1 MDALLFQVI
10 RLLPRR
16 QLTRALGALAAKRVP
31 AFARAGLYNAFSAAV
46 GAQPAEAEAAI
57 DSYESFDAFFTRRL
71 KPGLRPWTAPAD
83 GVGMPCDGRLDQIG
97 RVRDGKMIQAKGME
111 FGPQGLLGTE
121 LPVSWAND
129 AWFVT
134 IYLSPADYHRVHM
147 PVTGAVTELRRMG
160 GELWPV
166 NALSVRQVDRLFEV
180 NERLSAQFTLSDGRR
195 AAMVMVAATVVGG
208 IGLAPP
214 LPPTE
219 GAGAVWSGTA
229 SPVHLAANDE
239 FGTFHIGST
248 VVMLFEDAEQAWEP
262 AAGAEVGAK
271 VRLGAPLF
279 QRRSGGERA

>member
-1 MDALLFQVI
+1 MDALLFQAI

-16 QLTRALGALAAKRVP
+16 QVTRALGALAARRVP
-31 AFARAGLYNAFSAAV
+31 AVARGAIYRAFSAAV
-46 GAQPAEAEAAI
+46 GAQPGEAAGAL

-71 KPGLRPWTAPAD
+71 KPGLRPWLAPED
-83 GVGMPCDGRLDQIG
+83 GIGMPCDGRLDQIG

-111 FGPQGLLGTE
+111 FAPQGLLGTE
-121 LPVSWAND
+121 EPLAWTND

-147 PVTGAVTELRRMG
+147 PVGGAVTELRRMG

-180 NERLSAQFTLSDGRR
+180 NERLSAQFTMADGRR

-208 IGLAPP
+208 ISLAQP

-219 GAGAVWSGTA
+219 GAGAVWSNPGA
-229 SPVHLAANDE
+229 PVALAANDE

-262 AAGAEVGAK
+262 AIGAEVGSK

-279 QRRSGGERA
+279 QPRVGR

>member
-1 MDALLFQVI
+1 MDALLFQAI

-16 QLTRALGALAAKRVP
+16 QLTRALGALAAKQVP
-31 AFARAGLYNAFSAAV
+31 AFARAGLYGAFSSAV
-46 GAQPAEAEAAI
+46 GANPAEAEAPLA
-57 DSYESFDAFFTRRL
+57 SYPSFDAFFTRKL
-71 KPGLRPWTAPAD
+71 KPGIRPWTAAAD

-97 RVRDGKMIQAKGME
+97 RVRDGKMIQAKGMS
-111 FGPQGLLGTE
+111 FGPEGLLGTE
-121 LPVSWAND
+121 HPVAWAND

-147 PVTGAVTELRRMG
+147 PVAGAVSELRRMG

-180 NERLSAQFTLSDGRR
+180 NERLSAQFTLADGRR

-208 IGLAPP
+208 ISLAPP

-219 GAGAVWSGTA
+219 GAGAVWEAGG
-229 SPVHLAANDE
+229 SPVQLAANDE

-248 VVMLFEDAEQAWEP
+248 VVMLFEDADQSWEP
-262 AAGAEVGAK
+262 APGAEVGAK

-279 QRRSGGERA
+279 QRRATH

>member
-1 MDALLFQVI
+1 MDAVLFQAI

-16 QLTRALGALAAKRVP
+16 QLTRALGALAAKQVP
-31 AFARAGLYNAFSAAV
+31 EFARAGLYGAFSSAV
-46 GAQPAEAEAAI
+46 GANPAEAE
-57 DSYESFDAFFTRRL
+57 SPMENYPTFDAFFTRKL
-71 KPGLRPWTAPAD
+71 KPGLRPWIAATD
-83 GVGMPCDGRLDQIG
+83 GVGMPCDGRLDQLG
-97 RVRDGKMIQAKGME
+97 RVRDGKLIQAKGME

-121 LPVSWAND
+121 LPVPWAND

-147 PVTGAVTELRRMG
+147 PVAGSVSELRRMG

-180 NERLSAQFTLSDGRR
+180 NERVSAQFVLDDGRR

-219 GAGAVWSGTA
+219 GEGAVWTA
-229 SPVHLAANDE
+229 SESPVRLEANDE

-248 VVMLFEDAEQAWEP
+248 VVMLFEDADQVWEP
-262 AAGAEVGAK
+262 APGAEVGAK

-279 QRRSGGERA
+279 RRRAGG

>member
-1 MDALLFQVI
+1 MDSVLFQAI

-16 QLTRALGALAAKRVP
+16 QLTRLLGSLAAMQVP
-31 AFARAGLYNAFSAAV
+31 AAARATLYGAFASAV
-46 GAQPAEAEAAI
+46 GAKPEEAESPMA
-57 DSYESFDAFFTRRL
+57 SYDSFDAFFTRRL
-71 KPGLRPWTAPAD
+71 KPGLRPWSAAEQ
-83 GVGMPCDGRLDQIG
+83 GAGMPCDGRLDQLG
-97 RVRDGKMIQAKGME
+97 RVRDGKLIQAKGME

-121 LPVSWAND
+121 NPIPWAND

-147 PVTGAVTELRRMG
+147 PASGRVTELRRMG

-180 NERLSAQFTLSDGRR
+180 NERLSAQFTLADGRR

-214 LPPTE
+214 LPPVE
-219 GAGAVWSGTA
+219 GAGAIWQ
-229 SPVHLAANDE
+229 SPDAPISLGANDE

-248 VVMLFEDAEQAWEP
+248 VVMMFEDAEQLWEP
-262 AAGAEVGAK
+262 APGAVVGEK
-271 VRLGAPLF
+271 VRLGEPLF
-279 QRRSGGERA
+279 RLRASL